1 MSRYT
6 GAGLFVILRHTLTQK
21 QNCVCFFSII
31 CNFLLMNQHDIC
43 FVSNREEMT
52 VRRVW
57 QVKVG
62 QRKCKV
68 CCVQATPF
76 PNYSVFFLW
85 PNTQNLTNSWKR
97 GQKPQRWHPP
107 CLPLLAAIQ
116 VQHRELPTAR
126 SQQDQR
132 MDCSLCRRPIM
143 APHIQP

>member
-1 MSRYT
+1 MLACLWFWDTHSHKNRT
-6 GAGLFVILRHTLTQK
+6 VFA
-21 QNCVCFFSII
+21 FFSII
-31 CNFLLMNQHDIC
+31 FNFFFLMNQHDIC

-76 PNYSVFFLW
+76 PNYSLFFLW

-107 CLPLLAAIQ
+107 CLPPLAAIR

-126 SQQDQR
+126 SQRDQR

-143 APHIQP
+143 APQIQP